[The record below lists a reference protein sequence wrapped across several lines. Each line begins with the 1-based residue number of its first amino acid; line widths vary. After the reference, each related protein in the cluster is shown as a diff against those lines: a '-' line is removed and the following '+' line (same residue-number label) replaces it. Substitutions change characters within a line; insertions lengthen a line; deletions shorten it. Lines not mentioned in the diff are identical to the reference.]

1 MKKNRLLLIAAL
13 IGMLICTGGCGAQN
27 GETSSDK
34 NTEQPVIELNVSAAA
49 SLTDAAKELSQ
60 LYNQEHPEVKIV
72 YNFASSGTLQKQIEE
87 GAPADVFISA
97 GKKQMDV
104 LQEAGLLVDNTRRDL
119 LGNELVLI
127 VNKENEINGFEDLNS
142 DIIEKISIG
151 TPETVPAGKY
161 AQEALVSMGL
171 WETIQPKLV
180 MAKDVRQVLTYVDSR
195 NVDAGLVYRSD
206 VTGVENVK
214 IAAAAPTDSHSP
226 IVYPLAIV
234 AASQQQEAG
243 MDFIAF
249 LTSDI
254 AAEVFTQ
261 YGFLTLQE

>member
-27 GETSSDK
+27 GETPSDK

-87 GAPADVFISA
+87 GAPADIFISA

-104 LQEAGLLVDNTRRDL
+104 LQEAGLIVDNTRFNL

-127 VNKENEINGFEDLNS
+127 VNKENEINGFEELKTDT
-142 DIIEKISIG
+142 IEKISIG

-161 AQEALVSMGL
+161 AQEEIG
-171 WETIQPKLV
+171 
-180 MAKDVRQVLTYVDSR
+180 R
-195 NVDAGLVYRSD
+195 
-206 VTGVENVK
+206 
-214 IAAAAPTDSHSP
+214 
-226 IVYPLAIV
+226 
-234 AASQQQEAG
+234 ASCRER
-243 MDFIAF
+243 
-249 LTSDI
+249 
-254 AAEVFTQ
+254 V
-261 YGFLTLQE
+261 